1 MIKNIICLGTAFFI
15 TSCAFNHEKKIQILT
30 TKKVVDITKQGS
42 KVCDNFILTESEIT
56 LYFQTAEQVSNEEA
70 HGESIIMPC
79 KYSGE
84 LTMNKETYSYEVFAG
99 GTGYIYDDKGWVLKN
114 FICKNNN
121 CCSSFSNLC

>member
-1 MIKNIICLGTAFFI
+1 MIKNIICIGAVFFI
-15 TSCAFNHEKKIQILT
+15 TSCASNHENKIQILT
-30 TKKVVDITKQGS
+30 TAKVVDITKQGS
-42 KVCDNFILTESEIT
+42 KVCASFQLTESEIT
-56 LYFQTAEQVSNEEA
+56 LYFQTAEEVSNEEA

-84 LTMNKETYSYEVFAG
+84 LIMNKEVYSHEVFAG
-99 GTGYIYDDKGWVLKN
+99 GAGYIFDDKGWVLKN

>member
-1 MIKNIICLGTAFFI
+1 MIKNVICLGTAFFI
-15 TSCAFNHEKKIQILT
+15 TSCAFNYEKKIQILT
-30 TKKVVDITKQGS
+30 SKKVVDISKQES

-99 GTGYIYDDKGWVLKN
+99 GTGYIYDDNGWVLKN
-114 FICKNNN
+114 FICKSNN